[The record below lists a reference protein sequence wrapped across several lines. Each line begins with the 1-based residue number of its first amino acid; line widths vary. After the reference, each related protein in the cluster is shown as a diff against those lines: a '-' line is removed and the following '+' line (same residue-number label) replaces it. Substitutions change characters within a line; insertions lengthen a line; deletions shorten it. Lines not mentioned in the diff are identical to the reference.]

1 MLGVWRLQLLREISR
16 RGSIKAAA
24 EAMEVTP
31 SAVSQQLAILEREAG
46 VQLLEKVG
54 RRVRLT
60 DAALRLVRHADTITG
75 AIAAAEADL
84 AGMREAVTGTL
95 RIAAFPTAARAVMP
109 PVMTALSH
117 VHPGLRVTLRDL
129 EADESLTAL
138 QNDEIDIAIVD
149 DYGEGSR
156 VTDPGLSVCEFMR
169 DPIYLAVD
177 DGARTAPAPATFGA
191 DVGEPSAMTDGL
203 KSRASAPSAS
213 FPARSAGSA
222 RKSPPAGEARLEEF
236 RDAFW
241 IMDTDNSHLSRVT
254 VRACRDAGFEPHI
267 RSSCKDFSVIIA
279 LVEAGLGVGV
289 LPGLALLDRPVRARV
304 RPISPPLARRISSVI
319 RPERRA
325 HPMIVSALAE
335 LERFGAAYVPPLS
348 GPAE

>member
-1 MLGVWRLQLLREISR
+1 VLGVWRLQLLREISR
-16 RGSIKAAA
+16 RGSVKAAA
-24 EAMEVTP
+24 EAMTITP

-46 VQLLEKVG
+46 VQLLEKNG

-60 DAALRLVRHADTITG
+60 DAGLRLVRHADAITG

-84 AGMREAVTGTL
+84 AVLQRTVTGTL
-95 RIAAFPTAARAVMP
+95 RVAAFPTAARAVMP
-109 PVMTALSH
+109 PVMTALSRR
-117 VHPGLRVTLRDL
+117 HPELRVTLRDL

-149 DYGEGSR
+149 DYGDGSR
-156 VTDPGLSVCEFMR
+156 VTDAALEVCEFMR
-169 DPIYLAVD
+169 DPIYLAV
-177 DGARTAPAPATFGA
+177 ATATA
-191 DVGEPSAMTDGL
+191 
-203 KSRASAPSAS
+203 ASG
-213 FPARSAGSA
+213 SAGMVRPAAADAVSPIPA
-222 RKSPPAGEARLEEF
+222 PPAGEARLEDF

-241 IMDTDNSHLSRVT
+241 IMDTDSSHLSRV
-254 VRACRDAGFEPHI
+254 VRSACRAAGFEPHI

-304 RPISPPLARRISSVI
+304 LPVAPPLARRISSVI

-335 LERFGAAYVPPLS
+335 LELFGAAYALAPAP
-348 GPAE
+348 GPAAA

>member
-24 EAMEVTP
+24 EAMEITP

-46 VQLLEKVG
+46 VQLLEKSG

-60 DAALRLVRHADTITG
+60 EAAQRLVRHADAITG

-84 AGMREAVTGTL
+84 ASMQRAVTGTL
-95 RIAAFPTAARAVMP
+95 RVSAFPTAARAVMP
-109 PVMTALSH
+109 PVMTALSRL
-117 VHPGLRVTLRDL
+117 HPELRVTLRDL

-138 QNDEIDIAIVD
+138 KNDEIDIAIVD
-149 DYGEGSR
+149 DYGDGSR
-156 VTDPGLSVCEFMR
+156 VRDPGLEICEFMR
-169 DPIYLAVD
+169 DLIYLA
-177 DGARTAPAPATFGA
+177 TASATTTETKKA
-191 DVGEPSAMTDGL
+191 
-203 KSRASAPSAS
+203 RASATGAVSPT
-213 FPARSAGSA
+213 PTT
-222 RKSPPAGEARLEEF
+222 PPAGEARLEEF
-236 RDAFW
+236 RNAFW
-241 IMDTDNSHLSRVT
+241 IMDTDNSHLSRV
-254 VRACRDAGFEPHI
+254 VLQECRRLGFEPHI

-289 LPGLALLDRPVRARV
+289 LPGLALLDRPVRAQV

-319 RPERRA
+319 RPERRS

-335 LERFGAAYVPPLS
+335 LERFGASYVPEF
-348 GPAE
+348 GGVGE